1 MEPKEINEM
10 IENAE
15 ELIDENVERAAPVFG
30 LVNCELLNVREEPDA
45 ESEILAVLK
54 KDSEVMIDFDES
66 TEDFYSICNEA
77 GIEGYCMKQ
86 FIEV

>member
-1 MEPKEINEM
+1 MEQKETNEM
-10 IENAE
+10 FENAE
-15 ELIDENVERAAPVFG
+15 ELVAETVEQDAPVFG
-30 LVNCELLNVREEPDA
+30 FVNCELLNVREEPDA

-54 KDSEVMIDFDES
+54 KDSEVMIDLDES

>member
-1 MEPKEINEM
+1 MEQKETNEM

-15 ELIDENVERAAPVFG
+15 ELATETVEQTAPAFG
-30 LVNCELLNVREEPDA
+30 LVNCALLNVREEPSA
-45 ESEILAVLK
+45 ESEILTVLK

>member
-1 MEPKEINEM
+1 MEQKETNEM
-10 IENAE
+10 IENVE
-15 ELIDENVERAAPVFG
+15 ELATETVEQTTPVFG
-30 LVNCELLNVREEPDA
+30 LVNCALLNVREEPDA